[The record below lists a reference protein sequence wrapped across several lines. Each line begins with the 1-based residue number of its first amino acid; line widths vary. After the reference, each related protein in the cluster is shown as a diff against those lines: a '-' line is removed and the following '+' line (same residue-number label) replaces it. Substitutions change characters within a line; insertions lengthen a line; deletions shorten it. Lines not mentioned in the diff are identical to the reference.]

1 MSELDFIL
9 DAKALADDG
18 EIEGLAAGYG
28 NLDFGGDVILPGAI
42 AASIA
47 GRKSVPM
54 PSPLAR
60 WSTGT
65 APRNWPRR
73 PPVATPNLALPWQ
86 RPQPLP
92 ARSKS
97 GCRVSDQWPM

>member
-1 MSELDFIL
+1 MSELDFVL

-47 GRKSVPM
+47 GRK
-54 PSPLAR
+54 
-60 WSTGT
+60 
-65 APRNWPRR
+65 
-73 PPVATPNLALPWQ
+73 
-86 RPQPLP
+86 
-92 ARSKS
+92 
-97 GCRVSDQWPM
+97 